1 MNVLTVNY
9 HSKDAPASFL
19 QSFRET
25 GFAVI
30 ESHPVC
36 WDLIEAVYA
45 EWALFYKD
53 PRRFDYLLDKSTQ
66 DGYIHG
72 EQSETAKG
80 ATYKDLKEFYHMYYP
95 WGRYPAF
102 LSDNTRELFEQTFAM
117 GLTLLTWLQEALP
130 ELVKQDFECPL
141 PGMVSKDRTLQ
152 RILYYP
158 ALTGHETPGAIRAAA
173 HEDINLMTL
182 LPAATQPG
190 LQVKDLAGRWHDV
203 NIGPKTMVINAGD
216 MLQELTQRYLI
227 STTHRVI
234 NPERNGS
241 MEPRMS
247 IPTFIHPKGE
257 VRLSSQYPTAE
268 GYLNERL
275 RELGL
280 IQ

>member
-1 MNVLTVNY
+1 MHVLTVNY
-9 HSKDAPASFL
+9 HSKDAPQSFL

-30 ESHPVC
+30 EGHPVS
-36 WDLIEAVYA
+36 WDLIETVYA
-45 EWALFYKD
+45 EWALFFKD
-53 PRRFDYLLDKSTQ
+53 PRRFDYLLDKSKQ

-80 ATYKDLKEFYHMYYP
+80 AAYKDLKEFYHLYYP
-95 WGRYPAF
+95 WGRYPSF
-102 LSDNTRELFEQTFAM
+102 LSDNTRELFEQTFQM
-117 GLTLLTWLQEALP
+117 GLTLLGWLQEALP
-130 ELVKQDFECPL
+130 VEIKNQFECDL
-141 PGMVSKDRTLQ
+141 PAMVAKERTLQ

-158 ALTGHETPGAIRAAA
+158 ALTGEETPGAIRAAA

-190 LQVKDLAGRWHDV
+190 LQVKDLSGKWHDV
-203 NIGPKTMVINAGD
+203 NIGPRTMVINAGD
-216 MLQELTQRYLI
+216 MLQELTQKYLI
-227 STTHRVI
+227 STTHRVV
-234 NPERNGS
+234 NPEGKAS
-241 MEPRMS
+241 VEPRMS

-257 VRLSSQYPTAE
+257 VRLSPRYPTAE